1 MLKTLNKTFELVFFA
16 LVRNPREVPTAVSGC
31 DGLTTVYITGGDS
44 IRPSLSHVT
53 QSRCTQSTL
62 ANLATIGKCSA
73 TSPFHF
79 NAGFCALIHTYIGY
93 DTVIYQP
100 DIHI

>member
-1 MLKTLNKTFELVFFA
+1 MLKTLNKTFELA
-16 LVRNPREVPTAVSGC
+16 LVRNPREVPTAGC
-31 DGLTTVYITGGDS
+31 DGLTAVYITGGDS

-53 QSRCTQSTL
+53 QCRCTQSTL